1 MPYLRIYHPEEG
13 RSIEEELR
21 KTRIVIGRQ
30 KGVDILLDHPTVSRL
45 HALMLKKGDGYVIDD
60 YQSLAGTIV
69 NNQRISSAE
78 LRHGDTIQIGL
89 FVLEYRTDD
98 GVRRASLVLASETA
112 IMRRMRMKFR
122 LLPRG
127 VRLRYRAIYI
137 SPGDIFSPGDT
148 LHVGEGGI
156 LVPSRQPLAEGSCVE
171 VEIATPAG
179 KPHTFLGEIL
189 LLLAKEEPPAMGIK
203 LHNVESGRHAELL
216 RDARRGSWQMPIA
229 SPND

>member
-13 RSIEEELR
+13 VSTEEELR
-21 KTRIVIGRQ
+21 KTRIIIGRQ

-45 HALMLKKGDGYVIDD
+45 HALLIKKGSGYVIDD

-69 NNQRISSAE
+69 NGQRISTVE

-89 FVLEYRTDD
+89 FILEYRTDD
-98 GVRRASLVLASETA
+98 GVRRASLALASETA

-137 SPGDIFSPGDT
+137 DPGDIFSPGDT

-156 LVPSRQPLAEGSCVE
+156 LVPSRQPLAEGACVE
-171 VEIATPAG
+171 VEIATPVG
-179 KPHTFLGEIL
+179 KPRTFLGEIL
-189 LLLAKEEPPAMGIK
+189 MLLLNQDPPAMGIK
-203 LHNVESGRHAELL
+203 LHNVESGRYAALL
-216 RDARRGSWQMPIA
+216 RDARRGSWQIPVLPP
-229 SPND
+229 SE